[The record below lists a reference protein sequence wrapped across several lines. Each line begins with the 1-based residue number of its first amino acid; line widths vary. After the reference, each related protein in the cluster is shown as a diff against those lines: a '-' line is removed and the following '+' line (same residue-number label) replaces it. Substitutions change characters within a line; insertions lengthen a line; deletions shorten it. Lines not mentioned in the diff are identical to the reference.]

1 MAWNIQIFNFDFN
14 NVNCQIGCD
23 KQYKEKRL
31 NQYLIV
37 SEIISKWQ
45 EKVYCFLW
53 FFLNHLQCILA
64 KTKYATDNYTLKL
77 FQSPYTIFQ
86 WFFYTQYSPKCMQIC
101 KRFSWMRYIMCKYL
115 HPLIQCIYG
124 YTTDPFYRIDI
135 LLNTQ

>member
-53 FFLNHLQCILA
+53 FFFKSLTMHTRKNKIRNWQLHFKIISVSIYNISMIF
-64 KTKYATDNYTLKL
+64 YA
-77 FQSPYTIFQ
+77 
-86 WFFYTQYSPKCMQIC
+86 QYSPKCMQIC
-101 KRFSWMRYIMCKYL
+101 KRFSWMRYIVCKYL
-115 HPLIQCIYG
+115 HLLIQCIYG
-124 YTTDPFYRIDI
+124 YTTDPFYRIAI